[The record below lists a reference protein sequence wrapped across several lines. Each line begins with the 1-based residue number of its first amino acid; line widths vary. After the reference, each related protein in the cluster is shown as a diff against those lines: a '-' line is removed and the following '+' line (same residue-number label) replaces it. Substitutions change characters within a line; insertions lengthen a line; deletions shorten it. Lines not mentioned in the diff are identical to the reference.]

1 MNDPL
6 NEASISPYKVNSYI
20 KAMQLPEMDSTLA
33 NTASNTNAAVSML
46 NDIKTQNTQI
56 ISLLQQ
62 LVDKQYNSIVLVER
76 TFLISILN
84 N

>member
-20 KAMQLPEMDSTLA
+20 KAMQLLQMDSNLA
-33 NTASNTNAAVSML
+33 NTASNTNATVSML
-46 NDIKTQNTQI
+46 SDIKKQNETI

-62 LVDKQYNSIVLVER
+62 LVDK
-76 TFLISILN
+76 
-84 N
+84 

>member
-20 KAMQLPEMDSTLA
+20 KAMQLLEMDSNLA

-62 LVDKQYNSIVLVER
+62 LVGK
-76 TFLISILN
+76 
-84 N
+84 